1 MFQVDIKKAGF
12 AMKEVKRHYSKYKKL
27 AGKQSRTNRNKFSLK
42 SMTQLLGKILDE
54 NLPKFTETVG
64 VKLPKLNLPK
74 LEKV

>member
-1 MFQVDIKKAGF
+1 
-12 AMKEVKRHYSKYKKL
+12 
-27 AGKQSRTNRNKFSLK
+27 
-42 SMTQLLGKILDE
+42 MTQLLGKILDE